1 MAFTRCVGAP
11 VRRSGP
17 YPPFQSASEPGYVP
31 RTRVPG
37 ASIAAEGAAGC
48 TNPEDAVRPQRA
60 ALPPLAP
67 ASPICAE
74 CASCAA
80 FCGIG
85 AQGSRE
91 RGGIGALEALT
102 TSDDATGQSRLET
115 PRRGLSPSRA
125 RFAPLRFRFR
135 RGTGHHP
142 LVDESLE
149 KIKGGAE
156 AREHVDGE
164 TVTNKLCCSFM
175 CTEWA
180 RQNSTLSPQSPR
192 RHSTSGSAPEPA
204 GARPPPHILAHRR
217 AARTGRPLLHQ
228 GPLNCQ
234 LAGAKGTEGGR
245 GHGARTTHLYSLEL
259 TRAAISAG
267 ILERVAIYLD
277 LSGQGTVG
285 GKRPPGSTHA
295 PRLHM
300 LTRRDADP

>member
-17 YPPFQSASEPGYVP
+17 YPPFQSASEPGHVP

-164 TVTNKLCCSFM
+164 TVTNKLCCSFYVM
-175 CTEWA
+175 NGRAKIRHCRLSRLVGTQRLEAPLNQRAPA
-180 RQNSTLSPQSPR
+180 RHLTFSLT
-192 RHSTSGSAPEPA
+192 GE
-204 GARPPPHILAHRR
+204 RR
-217 AARTGRPLLHQ
+217 APVGR
-228 GPLNCQ
+228 CC
-234 LAGAKGTEGGR
+234 
-245 GHGARTTHLYSLEL
+245 
-259 TRAAISAG
+259 I
-267 ILERVAIYLD
+267 RV
-277 LSGQGTVG
+277 
-285 GKRPPGSTHA
+285 R
-295 PRLHM
+295 
-300 LTRRDADP
+300 